1 MIKNIDEA
9 RFILY
14 DLMEQVDG
22 DGEYPNGGSNAI
34 IFYYDEILEPTKFKS
49 VSFLKQSLKKDLLN
63 TECNNRMGW
72 CSDEELRDLKTM
84 FNALFS

>member
-49 VSFLKQSLKKDLLN
+49 VSFLKQSLKKDLLI
-63 TECNNRMGW
+63 TERHNRMGR

>member
-1 MIKNIDEA
+1 MVKNIDEA
-9 RFILY
+9 RFILH
-14 DLMEQVDG
+14 DLMEQLDG

-34 IFYYDEILEPTKFKS
+34 IFYFDEILEPTKFKS

-63 TECNNRMGW
+63 VERSNRMGW